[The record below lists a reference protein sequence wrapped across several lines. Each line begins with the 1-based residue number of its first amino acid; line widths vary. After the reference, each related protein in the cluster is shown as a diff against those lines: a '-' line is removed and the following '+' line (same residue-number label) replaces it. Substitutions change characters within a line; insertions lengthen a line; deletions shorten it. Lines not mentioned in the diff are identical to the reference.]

1 MTDDGQDLAALE
13 NLAARVAPELAG
25 LTREQAEAH
34 LAATDPRLSARF
46 AEAGDMLTMEY
57 RYGRVTATLADGVV
71 VRAVPG

>member
-46 AEAGDMLTMEY
+46 AETGTVWQHGTD
-57 RYGRVTATLADGVV
+57 RVLVA
-71 VRAVPG
+71 VR